1 MSTARK
7 CVVGVPKTIDNDL
20 PITDH
25 CPGFGSAAKYIATTL
40 MEVAADAEVYPM
52 KSVVIAEIMGR
63 NAGWL
68 TAAASLTREV
78 GGSYAPQLIYL
89 PEAVFDPEQFV
100 EDVRRELDKRD
111 TVVIAVSEGVR
122 LADGSY
128 AAESMQSGQVDAFGH
143 KYLAGV
149 GKYLERLT
157 ADRIGCKVR
166 SLELS
171 VMQRAAAH
179 LQSATDLE
187 EAVRA
192 GETAVEA
199 MLRGDTRIMIAY
211 RRISDAPYRIA
222 YETAP
227 LGEVA
232 NVEHRSPGSG
242 SMRPETMSGKN
253 WCVILRR

>member
-1 MSTARK
+1 
-7 CVVGVPKTIDNDL
+7 
-20 PITDH
+20 
-25 CPGFGSAAKYIATTL
+25 
-40 MEVAADAEVYPM
+40 M

-68 TAAASLTREV
+68 TAAAALTREL

-89 PEAVFDPEQFV
+89 PEAAFDPEQFV
-100 EDVRRELDKRD
+100 ADVRRELELCN
-111 TVVIAVSEGVR
+111 TVVVAVSEGVR

-128 AAESMQSGQVDAFGH
+128 VAESMQSGQVDAFGH

-192 GETAVEA
+192 GEKAVEA
-199 MLRGDTRIMIAY
+199 MLRGDTRIMVAY

-227 LGEVA
+227 LSEVA
-232 NVEHRSPGSG
+232 NVEHKIPREWINKAGNNVREELVRYLAPLIQGEVSIP
-242 SMRPETMSGKN
+242 MKN
-253 WCVILRR
+253 GLPAHFAFDKTNFAK